1 MKPLT
6 NKINKLDIA
15 IQNNEAVIK
24 KNAIRQSQQDGIFYE
39 EKIMIHLLDNSNK
52 FDTMPRMKETTT
64 KPHSFFLDFSLL
76 DYRKPFFKGQKY
88 QSLFRLNFHYYNVKV
103 FEEEN
108 LILQN
113 KIVT

>member
-64 KPHSFFLDFSLL
+64 KPTASNSLKNL
-76 DYRKPFFKGQKY
+76 SEAH
-88 QSLFRLNFHYYNVKV
+88 SLFFPRLF
-103 FEEEN
+103 
-108 LILQN
+108 LIRL
-113 KIVT
+113 